1 MASTIQVDTIK
12 DIGGN
17 TIISSN
23 GSGTFTS
30 NLPASGATLTGST
43 NNQVTTVTGANAI
56 QGEANLRFDGSELR
70 VGSGTTSAQANGDDV
85 VVEGSAN
92 TGLTI
97 LSGAN
102 DLASVYLGQNG
113 ANNDCKFEYDNDTN
127 ALVVHTNATEVMK
140 IDGNG
145 IVTKPKQPLFKVQ
158 QTGALTVADGH
169 TVFSTN
175 VTEAYDVNADFS
187 GGAFTAPVSGY
198 YHFSATVLYSGLSA
212 GTDDTMEDRIVSSN
226 QTETYS
232 RFGFVDNAFVRQG
245 YAQTK
250 CSTILFMDA
259 NDTCYIQHFDG
270 GTMAVYAQAP
280 YSHFQGC
287 LLQ

>member
-1 MASTIQVDTIK
+1 MSSTIQVDTIK

-127 ALVVHTNATEVMK
+127 ALVVHTNATLAMT
-140 IDGNG
+140 IDGSG
-145 IVTKPKQPLFKVQ
+145 QITQPLQPAFQAYLASDQAVSA
-158 QTGALTVADGH
+158 TSATV
-169 TVFSTN
+169 TMN
-175 VTEAYDVNADFS
+175 TEAFDANGDFNI
-187 GGAFTAPVSGY
+187 GTYTFTAPITGKYILTTGVSNYGAANSGDYTAVRIVTSNSNYQDIHYEADQSSSRIGAHQVAVVADMDTNDTAYITIFTQNDSSFTVRGTRENTFFSGY
-198 YHFSATVLYSGLSA
+198 
-212 GTDDTMEDRIVSSN
+212 
-226 QTETYS
+226 
-232 RFGFVDNAFVRQG
+232 
-245 YAQTK
+245 
-250 CSTILFMDA
+250 
-259 NDTCYIQHFDG
+259 
-270 GTMAVYAQAP
+270 
-280 YSHFQGC
+280 
-287 LLQ
+287 LLG